1 MFLNAIRLKKCSKAV
16 HRCFFVFAGI
26 PHQYKTQEVCDLVFL
41 YMYIVLINIHFKEC
55 KMKLLMIL
63 WWH

>member
-41 YMYIVLINIHFKEC
+41 YPSLIVYCPDKYTFQR
-55 KMKLLMIL
+55 M
-63 WWH
+63 